1 METAG
6 ENSVITDAYAEK
18 ALEYLNSTA
27 KQYGEVC
34 GLVELQAHNI
44 KIYRSL
50 AFLEA
55 SGTVAEREATAWV
68 SQMVRDAIETHSNA
82 VAEKLTISTK
92 LKSASLTVDIWR
104 TQAAS
109 NRAKMI

>member
-1 METAG
+1 M
-6 ENSVITDAYAEK
+6 IKDAYAEK

-27 KQYGEVC
+27 GQYGEVC
-34 GLVELQAHNI
+34 GLVELQSHNI

-55 SGTVAEREATAWV
+55 AGTVAEREAHAWTDQRV
-68 SQMVRDAIETHSNA
+68 KDAVEAHSNA

-92 LKSASLTVDIWR
+92 LKAASMAIEVWR
-104 TQAAS
+104 TQSAS
-109 NRAKMI
+109 NRAKIL

>member
-1 METAG
+1 M
-6 ENSVITDAYAEK
+6 ITDAYAEK
-18 ALEYLNSTA
+18 ALEYLNGTS
-27 KQYGEVC
+27 KQYGEIC

-55 SGTVAEREATAWV
+55 SGTVAEREATSWT
-68 SQMVRDAIETHSNA
+68 SQSVRTAVEAHQNAI
-82 VAEKLTISTK
+82 AEKMEIMTKRKAAELTIE
-92 LKSASLTVDIWR
+92 VWR
-104 TQAAS
+104 TQSAS